1 MHEIVKSTQDAMSI
15 GEVFFKSGMFSDIK
29 SAQQAVVKIL
39 AGSELGI
46 PPFAAMSGIHIIAG
60 KPTIGAGLMAAK
72 IKGSN
77 KYDYKVVQSDEKACI
92 IDFYE
97 GKDKIGTSTFT
108 IEDAKKAGTKNID
121 KYPKNMLFARAIS
134 NGVKWFTPDIYD
146 APVYVPE
153 EMQDIQTI
161 ETEAIV
167 ITDPLEGAKAIATI
181 NACND
186 IEVLEATYK
195 SLPTAIQRDKAVI
208 AAAKERKALLTD
220 KTTSND

>member
-1 MHEIVKSTQDAMSI
+1 
-15 GEVFFKSGMFSDIK
+15 
-29 SAQQAVVKIL
+29 
-39 AGSELGI
+39 
-46 PPFAAMSGIHIIAG
+46 
-60 KPTIGAGLMAAK
+60 
-72 IKGSN
+72 
-77 KYDYKVVQSDEKACI
+77 
-92 IDFYE
+92 
-97 GKDKIGTSTFT
+97 
-108 IEDAKKAGTKNID
+108 
-121 KYPKNMLFARAIS
+121 MLFARAIS

-167 ITDPLEGAKAIATI
+167 ITDPLEGVKAIATI

-195 SLPTAIQRDKAVI
+195 SLPAAIQRDKAVI

-220 KTTSND
+220 KTTSNE